1 MLSITKEQFDVVKL
15 DLLKNIEDKSYFSG
29 KIKGDLGN
37 DISYEFILQIVI
49 YRKDD
54 KVTDIIPVWYEFHT
68 FVDDN
73 EINNDFLFSVFR
85 TLL

>member
-1 MLSITKEQFDVVKL
+1 MLNITKEQFDIVKQ

-37 DISYEFILQIVI
+37 DIRYEFILQIVI
-49 YRKDD
+49 YRKDA
-54 KVTDIIPVWYEFHT
+54 KVTDMVPVWYEFHT